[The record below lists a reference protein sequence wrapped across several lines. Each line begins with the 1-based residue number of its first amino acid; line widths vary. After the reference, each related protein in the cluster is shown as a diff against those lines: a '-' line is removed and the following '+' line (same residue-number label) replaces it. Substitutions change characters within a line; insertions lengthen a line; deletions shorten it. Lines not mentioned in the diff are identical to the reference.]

1 VNELLGTENNV
12 FTRFLLLQK
21 NVEGFYFASAMR
33 RPERAI
39 LSKGTLK
46 LANMLEEQLV
56 PTSTRCSSGCAG
68 LDEVLGGGLPSGHFY
83 LVEGEPGTGKTTLAL
98 QFMADGINNGERV
111 LYITLSESRDE
122 LLAVAQSHGL
132 NIDDSAVLEVR
143 PSELDLTPEG
153 QYTVFHPAEVEL
165 NDRVQ
170 AIMAEVD
177 RRKPTRLVID
187 ALSEVRM
194 LAKDPLRYRRQVLS
208 LKEYAPDH
216 CTVILL
222 DDRSSRYV
230 DLELH
235 SIVHGVVSMS
245 RVPREYGKTMRRVEV
260 TKLRGCAFREG
271 YHDYMIRSGGVVV
284 FPRLVAA
291 DHTDI
296 ENEQRVARSG
306 IAELDKLAGGGLD
319 RGTSTLLIGPA
330 GCGKTTIALR
340 WLTTATEHGEKAAAF
355 IFEETVG
362 TLMKRA
368 ASLGMDLTGPLA
380 SGQFQIEH
388 LDPAEVSPGE
398 FVNLV
403 RKAVEEDGVRNV
415 LIDSLNGFLQAMPG
429 EQFLSLHLHELLTY
443 LNNSGVVTLLVLAQ
457 MGLVGSAMQT
467 PVDVSYLADNIL
479 VLRYFESQGQ
489 VRQAISM
496 MKKRTGG
503 HERSIRELRLGPD
516 TIHVGDP
523 LSDFQGILSGSP
535 TALVPMMQNGMLH
548 G

>member
-1 VNELLGTENNV
+1 
-12 FTRFLLLQK
+12 
-21 NVEGFYFASAMR
+21 
-33 RPERAI
+33 
-39 LSKGTLK
+39 
-46 LANMLEEQLV
+46 MLDEQLV
-56 PTSTRCSSGCAG
+56 PTVTRCSSGCAG
-68 LDEVLGGGLPSGHFY
+68 LDDVLGGGLPVGHFY

-98 QFMADGINNGERV
+98 QFIAEGLSHGEKV
-111 LYITLSESRDE
+111 LYVTLSESKHE
-122 LLAVAQSHGL
+122 LLAVAEGHRLDIG
-132 NIDDSAVLEVR
+132 DSAVLEVR
-143 PSELDLTPEG
+143 PSEQDLKPEG

-208 LKEYAPDH
+208 LKEYAPEK
-216 CTVILL
+216 CTVMLL
-222 DDRSSRYV
+222 DDRSSRYA

-235 SIVHGVVSMS
+235 SIVHGVISMS
-245 RVPREYGKTMRRVEV
+245 RVPREYGKTIRRVEV

-271 YHDYMIRSGGVVV
+271 YHDYIIRSGGIVI

-291 DHTDI
+291 EYTDMH
-296 ENEQRVARSG
+296 QHDRTASSG
-306 IAELDKLAGGGLD
+306 VPELDTLAGGGLD

-340 WLTTATEHGEKAAAF
+340 FLTAAAERGEKSVAF

-368 ASLGMDLTGPLA
+368 AGLGMDLSRHIKQGT
-380 SGQFQIEH
+380 FHVEH

-398 FVNLV
+398 FVNMV
-403 RKAVEEDGVRNV
+403 RKSVEEDHVCNV

-443 LNNSGVVTLLVLAQ
+443 LNNCGVVTLLVLAQ

-467 PVDVSYLADNIL
+467 PIDVSYLADNIL
-479 VLRYFESQGQ
+479 VLRYFEAQGQ

-496 MKKRTGG
+496 MKKRSGG

-516 TIHVGDP
+516 AIHVGAP
-523 LSDFQGILSGSP
+523 LSDFHGVLSGSP
-535 TALVPMMQNGMLH
+535 TSLAPMIQKGPLND
-548 G
+548 